1 MKIYMYLSEAN
12 AMNYNIIREPDTA
25 NRRISHDPVRKAGD
39 ITSQLHWTEYTCT
52 GLPFCGG
59 QNSAAGSHQAY
70 IKKTKF
76 VPAKISI
83 SSITMYFDHSPDHF
97 FLNIS

>member
-1 MKIYMYLSEAN
+1 MYLSEAN
-12 AMNYNIIREPDTA
+12 AMNYNIIREPDRA
-25 NRRISHDPVRKAGD
+25 SRRISHDPVRKAGD
-39 ITSQLHWTEYTCT
+39 ITSQLHWTEYTCI
-52 GLPFCGG
+52 GLPVCGS

>member
-1 MKIYMYLSEAN
+1 MYLSEAN

-52 GLPFCGG
+52 GLAFCGS

-70 IKKTKF
+70 LKRRSLYPQKL
-76 VPAKISI
+76 VYQA
-83 SSITMYFDHSPDHF
+83 
-97 FLNIS
+97 LQ